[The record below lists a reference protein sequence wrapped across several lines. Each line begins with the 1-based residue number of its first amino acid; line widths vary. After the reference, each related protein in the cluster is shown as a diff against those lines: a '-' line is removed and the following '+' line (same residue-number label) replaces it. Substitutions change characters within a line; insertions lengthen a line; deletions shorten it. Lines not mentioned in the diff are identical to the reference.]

1 MEVRRLTLQERR
13 MRVMGPR
20 ENRVHFGNSKE
31 LKGVDKVVG
40 YKTILPQEEWVGI
53 GLTIFVYQIEN

>member
-1 MEVRRLTLQERR
+1 

-40 YKTILPQEEWVGI
+40 YKTILPQEEWAGI
-53 GLTIFVYQIEN
+53 RLKIFVHQTEN